1 MLTQNVYSVGT
12 AAITV
17 VGPTSDVATYVL
29 KNLQPMS
36 VFDYSRDGYIY
47 LVNQLFT
54 IPANSSVRFSFEA
67 GSTGAQI
74 DFYDFAVGSE
84 NVYAELIENATI
96 TVTGSSI
103 PVYNLNRNKP
113 DAHTSVLKA
122 ATAITG
128 GTTISSELV
137 TASKGV
143 GGVVTSGKIHTL
155 KPNTQYGFRFTNQG
169 SQSTEIHFQMGFSEQ
184 YNGYNEVWLGTRDN
198 SFVLRGEEEI
208 KFTLLPNETINASA
222 KMNSCRLAVIRQE

>member
-12 AAITV
+12 AVQTV
-17 VGPTSDVATYVL
+17 VEPTHDLATYVL
-29 KNLQPMS
+29 KNLQPLS

-47 LVNQLFT
+47 LLNQLFT

-67 GSTGAQI
+67 GPTGAQI
-74 DFYDFAVGSE
+74 DFYDFAVTSE
-84 NVYAELIENATI
+84 NVYAELIEGATV
-96 TVTGSSI
+96 TVTGSAI
-103 PVYNLNRNKP
+103 AAYNLNRNKS

-122 ATAITG
+122 ASAITG

-143 GGVVTSGKIHTL
+143 GGIVASGKIHTL
-155 KPNTQYGFRFTNQG
+155 EANTQYGFRFTNQG
-169 SQSTEIHFQMGFSEQ
+169 NSVTTVHFQMGFSEQ
-184 YNGYNEVWLGTRDN
+184 YNGYNEIWLGTEDD
-198 SFVLRGEEEI
+198 SFVLRGEEQI
-208 KFTLLPNETINASA
+208 QFTLLPGEIINAKS

>member
-1 MLTQNVYSVGT
+1 MLTQNLYSIGT
-12 AAITV
+12 ASTTV
-17 VGPTSDVATYVL
+17 VAPTSDVATYVL
-29 KNLQPMS
+29 KNLQPLS

-67 GSTGAQI
+67 GPTGAQI
-74 DFYDFAVGSE
+74 DFYEFAVTSE

-113 DAHTSVLKA
+113 DVHTSVLKA

-143 GGVVTSGKIHTL
+143 GGIVTSGKIHTL
-155 KPNTQYGFRFTNQG
+155 KANTQYGFRFTNQG
-169 SQSTEIHFQMGFSEQ
+169 NSSTQIHFQMGFSEQ

-222 KMNSCRLAVIRQE
+222 KMNSCRLAVMRQE